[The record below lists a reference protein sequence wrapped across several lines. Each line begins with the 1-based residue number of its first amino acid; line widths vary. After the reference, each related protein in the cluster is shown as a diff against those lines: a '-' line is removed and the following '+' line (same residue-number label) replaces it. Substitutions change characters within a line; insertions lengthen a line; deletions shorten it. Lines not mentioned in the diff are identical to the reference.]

1 MNVYANFRPLEG
13 NVTTEV
19 TLTFDIKVRRISIV
33 NDSVT
38 TDLNF
43 KFNNSES
50 FGTLGITEQVSM
62 DMNTRTVILKSS
74 DGVTSIPYRVWGI
87 G

>member
-1 MNVYANFRPLEG
+1 MHTYANFWPKEG

-19 TLTFDIKVRRISIV
+19 TLTFDFKVKRIAII

-38 TDLNF
+38 TPLNF
-43 KFNNSES
+43 KFHAGETY
-50 FGTLGITEQVSM
+50 GTIGVAEQIAM
-62 DMNTRTVILKSS
+62 DINTRTVVIKSQ
-74 DGVTSIPYRVWGI
+74 DGVTSVPYRVWGI